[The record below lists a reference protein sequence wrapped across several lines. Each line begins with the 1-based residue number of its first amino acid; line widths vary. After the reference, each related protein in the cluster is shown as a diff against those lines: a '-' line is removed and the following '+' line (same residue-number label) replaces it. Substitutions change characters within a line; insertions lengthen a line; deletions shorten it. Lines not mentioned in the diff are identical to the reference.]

1 MPPQTP
7 IGAEPEEPPVAA
19 SEPSAPVPLPTDAAP
34 PPRWRARA
42 LLGLRVGISVAGLIY
57 VLDWEV
63 LDGLDGVVQLLPRWV
78 WGVPLLTTLTNTTL
92 LTVRHRLALQ
102 ATGLQ
107 IPYWALFTLH
117 LRSSFAGLVMPRG
130 GADLVR
136 LTALTRATGQ
146 LEAVLAAGLLLRLAD
161 LATWLGFLTLFLALR
176 PWPGLEVLEIGVL
189 VFVLAASGGIGIA
202 LSLVLL
208 GRRAAPALGRLPW
221 IGGRVAGL
229 VRALN
234 LGLGQRRIAVQVL
247 LLGLPM
253 AALNV
258 ISVSLL
264 FQAAGAELSALRAF
278 GLVPAMDAAMSL
290 PIALGGIG
298 LREVVFG
305 MVGQTLA
312 LTQGQA
318 YTLAWLRWSGE
329 LGRGLLGGLS
339 TLAGGQPLVS
349 GGAPR

>member
-1 MPPQTP
+1 MSPQTP
-7 IGAEPEEPPVAA
+7 IGAAPEDPPVAA
-19 SEPSAPVPLPTDAAP
+19 GAPPSPAPPPTDPTP

-42 LLGLRVGISVAGLIY
+42 MLALRVGISVAGLIY
-57 VLDWEV
+57 LLDWEV
-63 LDGLDGVVQLLPRWV
+63 LSGLDAVVHQLPRWV

-92 LTVRHRLALQ
+92 LTVRHRLALE
-102 ATGLQ
+102 ATGLR

-136 LTALTRATGQ
+136 LTALTQATGQ

-176 PWPGLEVLEIGVL
+176 PWPGLEVLEIGVM
-189 VFVLAASGGIGIA
+189 VFVLAGAAGVGIA
-202 LSLVLL
+202 LWLVLL
-208 GRRAAPALGRLPW
+208 GQRAAPVLGRLPW

-234 LGLGQRRIAVQVL
+234 LGLRQRRIAVQVL

-253 AALNV
+253 ATLNV
-258 ISVSLL
+258 LSVSLL

-298 LREVVFG
+298 LREGVFA
-305 MVGQTLA
+305 MVGGTLG

-339 TLAGGQPLVS
+339 TLVGGRPLVS
-349 GGAPR
+349 GGGPR